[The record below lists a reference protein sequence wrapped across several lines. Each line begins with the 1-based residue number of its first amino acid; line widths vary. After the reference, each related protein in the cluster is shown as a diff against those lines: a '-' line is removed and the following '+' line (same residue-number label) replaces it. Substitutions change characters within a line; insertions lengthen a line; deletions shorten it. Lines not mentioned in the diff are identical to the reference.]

1 MRQRTLFRFLSS
13 QTNMQE
19 PSSKNKK
26 GLYRLRRADP
36 HERLSARL
44 RHFSFGAAVVF
55 VVAAAGIVIHSLYNI
70 QIKNGATFR
79 QYAAQQQLLDSTI
92 QATQERRHR
101 RGDQDGRPCRIAGG
115 QHPDHPAAAL
125 RRW

>member
-1 MRQRTLFRFLSS
+1 
-13 QTNMQE
+13 MQE

-55 VVAAAGIVIHSLYNI
+55 VVAAAGDRFVRARLYLTPQAVYS
-70 QIKNGATFR
+70 QI
-79 QYAAQQQLLDSTI
+79 AQGPMSQLGSPLVAQFFD
-92 QATQERRHR
+92 
-101 RGDQDGRPCRIAGG
+101 
-115 QHPDHPAAAL
+115 AL
-125 RRW
+125 RFG

>member
-1 MRQRTLFRFLSS
+1 
-13 QTNMQE
+13 MQE

-70 QIKNGATFR
+70 QIKNGATAVKDTFSDS
-79 QYAAQQQLLDSTI
+79 YSSAPASKAA
-92 QATQERRHR
+92 
-101 RGDQDGRPCRIAGG
+101 GK
-115 QHPDHPAAAL
+115 
-125 RRW
+125 

>member
-1 MRQRTLFRFLSS
+1 MTI
-13 QTNMQE
+13 M
-19 PSSKNKK
+19 
-26 GLYRLRRADP
+26 

-79 QYAAQQQLLDSTI
+79 QYAAQQQLWVLTSCN
-92 QATQERRHR
+92 A
-101 RGDQDGRPCRIAGG
+101 AGSAVLVTS
-115 QHPDHPAAAL
+115 PVSSFLLLVNRAVL
-125 RRW
+125 

>member
-1 MRQRTLFRFLSS
+1 
-13 QTNMQE
+13 MQE

-55 VVAAAGIVIHSLYNI
+55 VVAAAGIVSGT
-70 QIKNGATFR
+70 K
-79 QYAAQQQLLDSTI
+79 S
-92 QATQERRHR
+92 
-101 RGDQDGRPCRIAGG
+101 
-115 QHPDHPAAAL
+115 HPANV
-125 RRW
+125 